1 LKSGWAGRLG
11 VVTALAAL
19 CLLCV
24 ASGSLSSAKADPVE
38 SGKLRLTL
46 DRDLYRSFGGAGVR
60 ITGRGGAAVDR
71 RVIEMPLEEGIL
83 GPHDGSGYVFA
94 GGRLRLRAG
103 NRSVLLKAVLLN
115 TTKAKLSARIAGK
128 TVVVAGADGISG
140 RRSDFGIDVRVRSL
154 ALTAKGARALGSGLG
169 LRGVFV
175 AGRPLGAGAIEAETS
190 TVPLHGGTLAL
201 SFDEGFREKL
211 AAAGILVTPEDAAV
225 AVGAIPL
232 AFSFPDLTGDLNRT
246 LTHGGARSR
255 SGIRLTQ
262 GVWTPPTETSFDLT
276 NPPSVFIDEIGV
288 NFESDFAAAIW
299 RFPAGNASEAR
310 LGQIDFGS
318 GTGFDPASGAIAG
331 GPVSIALS
339 PDAAG
344 LLNQAFPGS
353 AQKFS
358 AGEPLGSLAF
368 SASIK

>member
-1 LKSGWAGRLG
+1 LKSIRAGRLG
-11 VVTALAAL
+11 AVAALAAL
-19 CLLCV
+19 CLLSL

-46 DRDLYRSFGGAGVR
+46 DRDLYRSFGDAGVR
-60 ITGRGGAAVDR
+60 IAGRGGAEVDR

-103 NRSVLLKAVLLN
+103 NRSVLLKTVLLN
-115 TTKAKLSARIAGK
+115 TTKAKLSVKIAGK
-128 TVVVAGADGISG
+128 TVVLASADGITG

-154 ALTAKGARALGSGLG
+154 VLTAKGAHALGDGLG

-175 AGRPLGAGAIEAETS
+175 AGRQLGVGAIEAETS
-190 TVPLHGGTLAL
+190 TVPLHGGALGL
-201 SFDEGFREKL
+201 SFDEGFRAKL

-255 SGIRLTQ
+255 SGVRLTQ
-262 GVWTPPTETSFDLT
+262 GIWTPPSETSFPV
-276 NPPSVFIDEIGV
+276 NPPNVFIDEIGV

-310 LGQIDFGS
+310 LGQIDFGG
-318 GTGFDPASGAIAG
+318 GTGFDPAGGAIAG

-368 SASIK
+368 SASIR